1 MPETVTISLNG
12 RETETTEPLQTGA
25 GVTAGLTFWMS
36 EGADGTAWMRAT
48 TDLAVQSSSS
58 PPEAVKRM
66 PSEEIW
72 AGTTSHP
79 SAARQFVLKRCMQR
93 LPTSL
98 PWSLHGSV
106 APQLSLVETTGKV

>member
-1 MPETVTISLNG
+1 MPVTVTISLNG
-12 RETETTEPLQTGA
+12 RETETVEPLQTGA
-25 GVTAGLTFWMS
+25 GVTAGLTSRS
-36 EGADGTAWMRAT
+36 EGPAGTAWMRAT

-58 PPEAVKRM
+58 LPEAVKRM
-66 PSEEIW
+66 PSEEMA
-72 AGTTSHP
+72 AGTTRRP